1 MGKSARTLTLIATA
15 VGALVVAGAVAA
27 SIGPPRIPATAYT
40 LRAHLDPSQMVPA
53 PTATVP
59 AGASAR
65 FEGLLAR
72 APVYTQP
79 PNGRSIKIVWKL
91 AWRLTTSNLTG
102 PVTRVQV
109 NQGAKGHAGQKLLTL
124 CSPCTTSLRGSMQV
138 TAADA
143 KVLLSSGAYVTARTS
158 ANSGGEVR
166 GQIARVRLDQTP
178 SVKP

>member
-53 PTATVP
+53 PAATVP

-124 CSPCTTSLRGSMQV
+124 CSPCTTS
-138 TAADA
+138 
-143 KVLLSSGAYVTARTS
+143 
-158 ANSGGEVR
+158 
-166 GQIARVRLDQTP
+166 
-178 SVKP
+178 